1 MMGFPMSRK
10 PPYDPQPHDEPRP
23 YEEPPTPYPGSLL
36 RPSVQFPLLQQTQ
49 YPSPAKPRRR
59 IRQRS
64 LQPQAPPMRHR
75 PRRPPVRQPSQ
86 RTGLLER
93 SVILTAVI
101 IVLAIM
107 VTLIGKQNA
116 TTNTSLYDTSSTND
130 TLPTAT
136 PAPARY
142 LSSHSIEQDSL
153 LLAKRSGAAE
163 SYLSS
168 YYDSGSGS
176 LAITETIGPTEI
188 GARTI
193 LTDCFD
199 IERAIWQGKIPNL
212 KTVTVNI
219 IAPVGN
225 DVTSI
230 IAICTLNKSTEQHF
244 DWYTLTPGLVWE
256 AYDYRWILPG
266 LIQ

>member
-1 MMGFPMSRK
+1 M
-10 PPYDPQPHDEPRP
+10 
-23 YEEPPTPYPGSLL
+23 
-36 RPSVQFPLLQQTQ
+36 
-49 YPSPAKPRRR
+49 
-59 IRQRS
+59 
-64 LQPQAPPMRHR
+64 
-75 PRRPPVRQPSQ
+75 
-86 RTGLLER
+86 
-93 SVILTAVI
+93 
-101 IVLAIM
+101 LAIM
-107 VTLIGKQNA
+107 VALIGKQNG
-116 TTNTSLYDTSSTND
+116 TTNTSLFDTSSTND

-136 PAPARY
+136 LTPARY
-142 LSSHSIEQDSL
+142 LSSHDIEQSSL

-168 YYDSGSGS
+168 YYDSGSES

-225 DVTSI
+225 DVTSTL
-230 IAICTLNKSTEQHF
+230 AICTLNKSTEQHF

-266 LIQ
+266 LLQ

>member
-1 MMGFPMSRK
+1 
-10 PPYDPQPHDEPRP
+10 
-23 YEEPPTPYPGSLL
+23 
-36 RPSVQFPLLQQTQ
+36 
-49 YPSPAKPRRR
+49 
-59 IRQRS
+59 
-64 LQPQAPPMRHR
+64 
-75 PRRPPVRQPSQ
+75 
-86 RTGLLER
+86 
-93 SVILTAVI
+93 
-101 IVLAIM
+101 M
-107 VTLIGKQNA
+107 VALIGKQNG
-116 TTNTSLYDTSSTND
+116 TTNTSLYNTSSTND

-136 PAPARY
+136 PAPTRY

-168 YYDSGSGS
+168 YYDSGSES

-199 IERAIWQGKIPNL
+199 IEKAIWQGKIPNL

-225 DVTSI
+225 DVTSTL
-230 IAICTLNKSTEQHF
+230 AICTLNKSTEQHF

-266 LIQ
+266 LLQ